1 MHPWEGDL
9 LGARRR
15 IPGSTSRTVSTAANS
30 YPRRLPVLWDVAK
43 NFSAV
48 FADPKTLFGIKLGLA
63 GLLSVYLSQLIRLGH
78 ANWALF
84 TVLVLAPAQYVGAI
98 AQRSVARVV
107 GTIIGGLVGVWL
119 VGNYEQDRLF
129 FQFFTFGYL
138 WLCMYMYGGT
148 FFPYAFFLCANT
160 LVTVSASGIFDPND
174 AWSVGIAR
182 TLEILTGV
190 VAVIVVSHLVWPRFA
205 RHEFLALVKS
215 VLGNVGKLIE
225 LRRTSPARIRPG
237 GSVAGG
243 PALGAKPRD
252 EVQSTLLAI
261 RGQSLRLRALL
272 QNGANESLYFRRHLP
287 SYTTAIVSLTHLF
300 QATLESFR
308 QQKGDPQY
316 LGDIGPELSAVYEAI
331 ELELQMLAG
340 AVGSG
345 REIKNDRLQTKL
357 QALEVRIQN
366 LLTRG
371 AARNYSLEDV
381 LDLANHQA
389 ALLTIYDEVVRL
401 RAIVASLPLPGDP
414 PTRDRPPA
422 FHWPRISLSRLRD
435 GVKPAIAGT
444 TALLICQWFN
454 PPGAAGIPLA
464 ALALTFYNKNFIG
477 GKADRGALQ
486 RAFQVSVG
494 GLFFVILVFW
504 ISPALSNSGMMNL
517 FLFAE
522 LFAFGYWS
530 AALGGQNIHAGA
542 VMFFII
548 ATVGLN
554 AEKPVAVQTV
564 FNSYFGVVLPIFIAA
579 IVGRLF
585 WPVLPEAELRKR
597 FIDFFSISSNF
608 LTKPPGHGD
617 EVLSE
622 RLTLIPI
629 ESASWA
635 KGLKGRHCPGI
646 EVEKIVAL
654 TLTMRRLAL
663 RLSARAHARSPALP
677 EEIARLIH
685 PVVEKAKENFRMTS
699 DALMQVFREGST
711 RVPVPSTRAAR
722 ESFRNALQEVRNQ
735 NLLIGQSLEAV
746 RSYLSLA
753 HRLDVIADDLETCH
767 DQTVSLALERYWDDY
782 SL

>member
-1 MHPWEGDL
+1 
-9 LGARRR
+9 
-15 IPGSTSRTVSTAANS
+15 VSTAANS
-30 YPRRLPVLWDVAK
+30 YPRRLPDFAGVAR
-43 NFSAV
+43 NFAAV

-84 TVLVLAPAQYVGAI
+84 TVLVLASAQYVGAI

-107 GTIIGGLVGVWL
+107 GTIIGGFVGVWL

-129 FQFFTFGYL
+129 FLLFTFGYL

-148 FFPYAFFLCANT
+148 FFPYSFFLCANT
-160 LVTVSASGIFDPND
+160 LVTVNASGIFDPID

-190 VAVIVVSHLVWPRFA
+190 VSIIVVSHLFWPRFA
-205 RHEFLALVKS
+205 RHEFLDLAKS
-215 VLGNVGKLIE
+215 ALGNVGRLIE
-225 LRRTSPARIRPG
+225 LRRRSPAF
-237 GSVAGG
+237 
-243 PALGAKPRD
+243 GAKPRD
-252 EVQSTLLAI
+252 EVQSTVLAI
-261 RGQSLRLRALL
+261 RDQSLRLRALL
-272 QNGANESLYFRRHLP
+272 QNGANESLYFRRNLP
-287 SYTTAIVSLTHLF
+287 RYTTAVVSLTHLF
-300 QATLESFR
+300 QGSLELFR

-316 LGDIGPELSAVYEAI
+316 LSDIGSELSAVYDAI
-331 ELELQMLAG
+331 KLELQMLADT
-340 AVGSG
+340 VGLG
-345 REIKNDRLQTKL
+345 REMKSDRLKTTL
-357 QALEVRIQN
+357 QALEVRIQDV
-366 LLTRG
+366 LTSG

-381 LDLANHQA
+381 LDLANQQA
-389 ALLTIYDEVVRL
+389 ALLTIYDEVLRL
-401 RAIVASLPLPGDP
+401 RAIVANLPLPGDP
-414 PTRDRPPA
+414 PAPDRPPA
-422 FHWPRISLSRLRD
+422 FRWPRVSLSRLRD
-435 GVKPAIAGT
+435 GVKPAIAAT
-444 TALLICQWFN
+444 AALLICQWFN
-454 PPGAAGIPLA
+454 PPGAPGIPLA

-504 ISPALSNSGMMNL
+504 ISPALSNYGMMNL

-522 LFAFGYWS
+522 LFAYGYWA

-548 ATVGLN
+548 ATVGLD

-585 WPVLPEAELRKR
+585 WPVLPEAEVRRR
-597 FIDFFSISSNF
+597 FIEFFSICSNF
-608 LTKPPGHGD
+608 LTKQPGQGD
-617 EVLSE
+617 NALAD

-629 ESASWA
+629 ESVSWV
-635 KGLKGRHCPGI
+635 KGLKGRHCPDS

-663 RLSARAHARSPALP
+663 RLRARAHTQPPALP
-677 EEIARLIH
+677 ESIARLID
-685 PVVEKAKENFRMTS
+685 PVVEKAREDFRMTC
-699 DALMQVFREGST
+699 DALTRVFREGST

-722 ESFRNALQEVRNQ
+722 ENFRNALQEVRNQ
-735 NLLIGQSLEAV
+735 TLLAGQSLETV
-746 RSYLSLA
+746 RACLSLA

-767 DQTVSLALERYWDDY
+767 DQTLSLSLERYWDDY

>member
-1 MHPWEGDL
+1 M
-9 LGARRR
+9 
-15 IPGSTSRTVSTAANS
+15 TVTTAADS
-30 YPRRLPVLWDVAK
+30 HPRRLADLWGVAQ
-43 NFSAV
+43 NFGAV

-63 GLLSVYLSQLIRLGH
+63 GLLSLYLSQLIRLGH

-84 TVLVLAPAQYVGAI
+84 TVLVLAPVQYVGAI

-107 GTIIGGLVGVWL
+107 GTIIGGFVGVWL

-129 FQFFTFGYL
+129 FLLFTFGYL

-148 FFPYAFFLCANT
+148 FFPYSFFLLANT
-160 LVTVSASGIFDPND
+160 LITVSASGIFDPTD

-190 VAVIVVSHLVWPRFA
+190 VSIIVVSHLLWPRFA
-205 RHEFLALVKS
+205 RHEFLGLAKS
-215 VLGNVGKLIE
+215 ALGNIGKLIE
-225 LRRTSPARIRPG
+225 LRCRSA
-237 GSVAGG
+237 AF
-243 PALGAKPRD
+243 GAKPRD
-252 EVQSTLLAI
+252 EVQSTVLAI
-261 RGQSLRLRALL
+261 RDQNLKLRALL

-287 SYTTAIVSLTHLF
+287 SYRTAVVSLTHLF
-300 QATLESFR
+300 QASLELFR
-308 QQKGDPQY
+308 QQKGDSQY
-316 LGDIGPELSAVYEAI
+316 LGDIGPELSAVYDAI
-331 ELELQMLAG
+331 ELELRMLAG

-345 REIKNDRLQTKL
+345 KQIKNDRLKTAL
-357 QALEVRIQN
+357 QAVEVRIQD
-366 LLTRG
+366 LLTGG
-371 AARNYSLEDV
+371 AARNYSLDDV

-389 ALLTIYDEVVRL
+389 ALLTIYDEVLRL
-401 RAIVASLPLPGDP
+401 RPIVANLPVPGDP
-414 PTRDRPPA
+414 PTRDRSPE

-444 TALLICQWFN
+444 AALLICQWFN

-464 ALALTFYNKNFIG
+464 ALALTFLNKNFIG

-486 RAFQVSVG
+486 RAFQVSIG
-494 GLFFVILVFW
+494 GLCFVTLVFW
-504 ISPALSNSGMMNL
+504 ISPALSNYGMMNL

-548 ATVGLN
+548 ATVGLD
-554 AEKPVAVQTV
+554 AEKPVGVQTV

-597 FIDFFSISSNF
+597 FIEFFSICSNF
-608 LTKPPGHGD
+608 LTKQPGHSD
-617 EVLSE
+617 DALSN
-622 RLTLIPI
+622 RLTLIPV
-629 ESASWA
+629 ESVSWA
-635 KGLKGRHCPGI
+635 KGLKGRHCPET
-646 EVEKIVAL
+646 EVEKIVTL

-663 RLSARAHARSPALP
+663 RLSARAHTQPPALP
-677 EEIARLIH
+677 ESIARLID
-685 PVVEKAKENFRMTS
+685 PAVEKAKEDFRMVA
-699 DALMQVFREGST
+699 DALTRVFREGST
-711 RVPVPSTRAAR
+711 GVPVPSAKAAR
-722 ESFRNALQEVRNQ
+722 ESFRNALDEVRSL
-735 NLLIGQSLEAV
+735 NLLAGQSLESV

-767 DQTVSLALERYWDDY
+767 DQTLSLALERYWDDY

>member
-1 MHPWEGDL
+1 
-9 LGARRR
+9 
-15 IPGSTSRTVSTAANS
+15 VSTAANT
-30 YPRRLPVLWDVAK
+30 YQRRLSVPWDVAR
-43 NFSAV
+43 NFAVV

-107 GTIIGGLVGVWL
+107 GTIIGGFIGVWL

-129 FQFFTFGYL
+129 FLLFTFGYL

-148 FFPYAFFLCANT
+148 LFPYAFFLCANT
-160 LVTVSASGIFDPND
+160 LVTVSASGIFNPAE

-190 VAVIVVSHLVWPRFA
+190 VSIVVVSHLLWPRFA
-205 RHEFLALVKS
+205 RHEFLGLAKS
-215 VLGNVGKLIE
+215 TLGNVGKLIE
-225 LRRTSPARIRPG
+225 LRRRSPAFGTKPG
-237 GSVAGG
+237 
-243 PALGAKPRD
+243 D
-252 EVQSTLLAI
+252 EVQSTILAI
-261 RGQSLRLRALL
+261 RDQSLRLRALL
-272 QNGANESLYFRRHLP
+272 QNGANESLYFRRRLP
-287 SYTTAIVSLTHLF
+287 SYRTAVVSLTHLF
-300 QATLESFR
+300 QASLELFR
-308 QQKGDPQY
+308 QQKGDLQY
-316 LGDIGPELSAVYEAI
+316 LADIGSELSAVYDAI

-345 REIKNDRLQTKL
+345 KQIKSDRLETTL
-357 QALEVRIQN
+357 QAVELRIQD
-366 LLTRG
+366 LLTSG
-371 AARNYSLEDV
+371 AARNYSLDDV

-389 ALLTIYDEVVRL
+389 ALLTIYDEVLRL
-401 RAIVASLPLPGDP
+401 RAIVANLPLPGDP
-414 PTRDRPPA
+414 PTRERPPE
-422 FHWPRISLSRLRD
+422 FHWPKISLSRLRD

-444 TALLICQWFN
+444 AALLICQWFN
-454 PPGAAGIPLA
+454 PPGAPGIPLA

-486 RAFQVSVG
+486 RAFQVSLG

-504 ISPALSNSGMMNL
+504 ISPALSNYGMMNL
-517 FLFAE
+517 FVFVQ
-522 LFAFGYWS
+522 LFAFGYWA

-548 ATVGLN
+548 ATVGLD

-564 FNSYFGVVLPIFIAA
+564 FNSYFGVVLPIFMAA

-597 FIDFFSISSNF
+597 FIEFFSTCSSF
-608 LTKPPGHGD
+608 LTKQPGHGD
-617 EVLSE
+617 HALSD

-629 ESASWA
+629 ESVSWA
-635 KGLKGRHCPGI
+635 KGLKGRHCPDS
-646 EVEKIVAL
+646 EVEKVVTL

-663 RLSARAHARSPALP
+663 RLSARAHSQPPPIP
-677 EEIARLIH
+677 ESIARLID
-685 PVVEKAKENFRMTS
+685 PAIEKAREDFRMIA
-699 DALMQVFREGST
+699 DALTRVFREGST
-711 RVPVPSTRAAR
+711 RVPVPSTKAAR
-722 ESFRNALQEVRNQ
+722 ENFRNALQEVRSQ
-735 NLLIGQSLEAV
+735 NLLAGQSLESV
-746 RSYLSLA
+746 RSYLALA
-753 HRLDVIADDLETCH
+753 HRLDVIADDLETCR
-767 DQTVSLALERYWDDY
+767 DQTLSLTLECYWDDY